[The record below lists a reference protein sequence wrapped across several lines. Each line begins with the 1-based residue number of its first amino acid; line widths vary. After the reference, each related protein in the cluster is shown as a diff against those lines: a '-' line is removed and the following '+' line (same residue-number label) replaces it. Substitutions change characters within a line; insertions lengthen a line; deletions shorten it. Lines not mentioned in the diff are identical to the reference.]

1 MPGRPLGLRPGV
13 DLTKALRLAAA
24 DPPLMSA
31 GHGPGSDGRV
41 RWTQMT
47 TATSNAFTLEDLE
60 ALPDDGNRY
69 ELMGGAIVMTPA
81 PEPVHQRVAGRLFR
95 MLEDACPRGH
105 EVFIAPIDYDLPGDQ
120 RLEPDLIVVPDASV
134 GPKRLAGPALLV
146 AEIVSPGSRLN
157 DTITKPG
164 RSRRSAAW
172 LIMPAAK
179 ACSAPSLAAIGR
191 RRDCPSRGSAA
202 HRRPRNR

>member
-1 MPGRPLGLRPGV
+1 
-13 DLTKALRLAAA
+13 
-24 DPPLMSA
+24 
-31 GHGPGSDGRV
+31 
-41 RWTQMT
+41 MT
-47 TATSNAFTLEDLE
+47 TATSNAFTIEDLE

-120 RLEPDLIVVPDASV
+120 RLEPDLIVVPDAGV

-146 AEIVSPGSRLN
+146 VEIVSPGSRLN
-157 DTITKPG
+157 DTITKRAVYAEAG
-164 RSRRSAAW
+164 V
-172 LIMPAAK
+172 PAYWIVDPHRGHLLALRLTGGGYEVY
-179 ACSAPSLAAIGR
+179 ADTTGPVSLSWPIAVSFAVGNLATR
-191 RRDCPSRGSAA
+191 
-202 HRRPRNR
+202 